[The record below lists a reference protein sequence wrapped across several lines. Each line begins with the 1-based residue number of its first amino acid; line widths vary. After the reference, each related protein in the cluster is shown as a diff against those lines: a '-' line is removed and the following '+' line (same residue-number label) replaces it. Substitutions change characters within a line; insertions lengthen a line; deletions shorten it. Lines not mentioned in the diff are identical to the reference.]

1 MSLGRRMNALP
12 FVTYRMAPRLII
24 LSRQEARYIHASV
37 TTITKKIKL
46 HKSDEDIK
54 ERKERPLCVIL
65 GWGNSKHKNLR
76 KYGEIFESKGFD
88 TMTVTP
94 KLADALVFPDTKG
107 KKIAYQV
114 LDGIA
119 KYSDVDKQPVVLF
132 QFSNGGCALFYFM
145 CREII
150 TKGSQYGEKIKV
162 VGSIF
167 DSCPVVP
174 DMDSVILTQRVFTQ
188 DVKNPILK
196 RIMWHS
202 LGLIIPLI
210 VWFNPVVKLFMDGL
224 RDSPIMTPQLFLFS
238 KSDMLAPYKSILEF
252 IEYREKY
259 GINVTAKLWDDTP
272 HVSHMK
278 QDPDGYTKMLT
289 DFINKLSL

>member
-1 MSLGRRMNALP
+1 
-12 FVTYRMAPRLII
+12 MAPWLII

>member
-54 ERKERPLCVIL
+54 ERKERPLCVFL